1 MLLYLRFP
9 FLGELSGYEAH
20 CRPSHNIRR
29 LCYNKATLTDTFKK
43 LAEALEMKIIMGPD
57 FLEVPLDETKL
68 QSNKFQDE
76 GGITGMCVIST
87 SHMSIHC
94 WPIRKCFSM
103 DVFSCK
109 DFDANK
115 AKEIIWNLL
124 GVEEGN
130 LVAINRYFP
139 RR

>member
-1 MLLYLRFP
+1 MKHGAGLHVILD
-9 FLGELSGYEAH
+9 GYVKD
-20 CRPSHNIRR
+20 PSVFNGSA
-29 LCYNKATLTDTFKK
+29 LKNAFEK

-57 FLEVPLDETKL
+57 FLEVDLDPAKL
-68 QSNKFQDE
+68 QSDTFQDE
-76 GGITGMCVIST
+76 GGITGTCVIST

-109 DFDANK
+109 DFDADK
-115 AKEIIWNLL
+115 AKNIIWELL
-124 GVEEGN
+124 GVTEGN
-130 LVAINRYFP
+130 VIAVNRYFP

>member
-1 MLLYLRFP
+1 MKHGAGLHIILD
-9 FLGELSGYEAH
+9 GYVKD
-20 CRPSHNIRR
+20 PSVFNGPA
-29 LCYNKATLTDTFKK
+29 LKNAFEK
-43 LAEALEMKIIMGPD
+43 LAEELEMKIIMGPD
-57 FLEVPLDETKL
+57 FLEVELDPAKL
-68 QSNKFQDE
+68 QSDVFQDE

-109 DFDANK
+109 DFDAHK
-115 AKEIIWNLL
+115 AKEIIWSLL

-130 LVAINRYFP
+130 LVAVNRYFP

>member
-1 MLLYLRFP
+1 MKHGAGLHIILD
-9 FLGELSGYEAH
+9 GYV
-20 CRPSHNIRR
+20 RDPSVFNAPA
-29 LCYNKATLTDTFKK
+29 LKNAFEK

-57 FLEVPLDETKL
+57 FLEVELDPTKL
-68 QSNKFQDE
+68 QSETFQDE

-109 DFDANK
+109 DFDADK
-115 AKEIIWNLL
+115 AKNIIWDLL
-124 GVEEGN
+124 GVDEGN
-130 LVAINRYFP
+130 VITVNRYFP
-139 RR
+139 RH

>member
-1 MLLYLRFP
+1 MKHGAGLHIILD
-9 FLGELSGYEAH
+9 GYVKD
-20 CRPSHNIRR
+20 PSVFNGTA
-29 LCYNKATLTDTFKK
+29 LKNAFEK
-43 LAEALEMKIIMGPD
+43 LAEELEMKIIMGPN
-57 FLEVPLDETKL
+57 FLEVELDPAKL
-68 QSNKFQDE
+68 QSDVFQDE

-109 DFDANK
+109 PFDSDK
-115 AKEIIWNLL
+115 AKQIIWELL

-130 LVAINRYFP
+130 VVAINRYFP

>member
-1 MLLYLRFP
+1 MKHGAGLHIILD
-9 FLGELSGYEAH
+9 GYVKDASVFNGPALKNAFE
-20 CRPSHNIRR
+20 
-29 LCYNKATLTDTFKK
+29 K
-43 LAEALEMKIIMGPD
+43 LAEELEMKIIMGPD
-57 FLEVPLDETKL
+57 FLEVELDPAKL
-68 QSNKFQDE
+68 QSDVFQDE

-115 AKEIIWNLL
+115 AKEIIWSLL

-130 LVAINRYFP
+130 LVAVNRYFP

>member
-1 MLLYLRFP
+1 MKQSAGIHIILDGFVKD
-9 FLGELSGYEAH
+9 
-20 CRPSHNIRR
+20 PSVFNGPSLEH
-29 LCYNKATLTDTFKK
+29 AFKK

-57 FLEVPLDETKL
+57 FLEVELDPSKL
-68 QSNKFQDE
+68 QSDVFQDE

-109 DFDANK
+109 DFDSDK
-115 AKEIIWNLL
+115 AKQIIWDLL
-124 GVEEGN
+124 GVESGDYM
-130 LVAINRYFP
+130 VVNRTFP
-139 RR
+139 DKSV

>member
-1 MLLYLRFP
+1 MKHAAGLHIILDGFVKDSYIF
-9 FLGELSGYEAH
+9 
-20 CRPSHNIRR
+20 
-29 LCYNKATLTDTFKK
+29 NKDTLTDTFKK

-68 QSNKFQDE
+68 QSDKFQDE

>member
-1 MLLYLRFP
+1 MKHGAGLHVILD
-9 FLGELSGYEAH
+9 GYVKD
-20 CRPSHNIRR
+20 PSVFNGPA
-29 LCYNKATLTDTFKK
+29 LKNAFEK

-57 FLEVPLDETKL
+57 FLEVELDPTKL
-68 QSNKFQDE
+68 QSETFQDE

-109 DFDANK
+109 DFDADK
-115 AKEIIWNLL
+115 AKNIIWDLL

-130 LVAINRYFP
+130 VIAVNRYFP

>member
-1 MLLYLRFP
+1 MKHGAGLHIILD
-9 FLGELSGYEAH
+9 GYVKD
-20 CRPSHNIRR
+20 PSVFNGPS
-29 LCYNKATLTDTFKK
+29 LKNAFEK
-43 LAEALEMKIIMGPD
+43 LAEELEMKIIMGPD
-57 FLEVPLDETKL
+57 FLEVDLDPSKL
-68 QSNKFQDE
+68 QSDVFQDE

-109 DFDANK
+109 DFDGNK
-115 AKEIIWNLL
+115 AKEIIWDLL

-130 LVAINRYFP
+130 IVAVNRYFP

>member
-1 MLLYLRFP
+1 MKHAAGLHVILD
-9 FLGELSGYEAH
+9 GYVKDSSVFNG
-20 CRPSHNIRR
+20 P
-29 LCYNKATLTDTFKK
+29 TLKNAFEK
-43 LAEALEMKIIMGPD
+43 LAEELEMKIIMGPD
-57 FLEVPLDETKL
+57 FLEVELDSSKL
-68 QSNKFQDE
+68 QSDIFQDE

-109 DFDANK
+109 DFDGNK

-130 LVAINRYFP
+130 LITINRYFP
-139 RR
+139 RRLNTL

>member
-1 MLLYLRFP
+1 MKHDAGLHIILD
-9 FLGELSGYEAH
+9 GYVKDSNVFNSDA
-20 CRPSHNIRR
+20 
-29 LCYNKATLTDTFKK
+29 LTDAFKK
-43 LAEALEMKIIMGPD
+43 LAEALEMQIIMGPD
-57 FLEVPLDETKL
+57 FLEVELDPSKL
-68 QSNKFQDE
+68 QSDVFQDE

-109 DFDANK
+109 DFDGNK

-124 GVEEGN
+124 GVEKGN
-130 LVAINRYFP
+130 VVAVSRYFP
-139 RR
+139 H

>member
-1 MLLYLRFP
+1 MKHGAGLHVILD
-9 FLGELSGYEAH
+9 GYVKD
-20 CRPSHNIRR
+20 PSVFNGPA
-29 LCYNKATLTDTFKK
+29 LKNAFEK

-57 FLEVPLDETKL
+57 FLEVELDPSKL
-68 QSNKFQDE
+68 QSDVFQDE

-109 DFDANK
+109 DFDADV
-115 AKEIIWNLL
+115 AKNIIWELL

-130 LVAINRYFP
+130 VIAVNRYFP
-139 RR
+139 RK

>member
-1 MLLYLRFP
+1 MKHGAGLHVILD
-9 FLGELSGYEAH
+9 GYVKD
-20 CRPSHNIRR
+20 PSVFNGPA
-29 LCYNKATLTDTFKK
+29 LKNAFEK

-57 FLEVPLDETKL
+57 FLEVELDPTKL
-68 QSNKFQDE
+68 QSDTFQDE

-109 DFDANK
+109 DFDADK
-115 AKEIIWNLL
+115 AKNIIWDLL

-130 LVAINRYFP
+130 VIAVNRYFP

>member
-1 MLLYLRFP
+1 MKHGAGLHIILD
-9 FLGELSGYEAH
+9 GYVKD
-20 CRPSHNIRR
+20 PSVFNGPA
-29 LCYNKATLTDTFKK
+29 LKNAFEK
-43 LAEALEMKIIMGPD
+43 LAEELEMKIIMGPD
-57 FLEVPLDETKL
+57 FLEVELDPAKL
-68 QSNKFQDE
+68 QSDVFQDE

-109 DFDANK
+109 DFDGDK
-115 AKEIIWNLL
+115 AKEIIWELL

-130 LVAINRYFP
+130 VVAVNRYFP